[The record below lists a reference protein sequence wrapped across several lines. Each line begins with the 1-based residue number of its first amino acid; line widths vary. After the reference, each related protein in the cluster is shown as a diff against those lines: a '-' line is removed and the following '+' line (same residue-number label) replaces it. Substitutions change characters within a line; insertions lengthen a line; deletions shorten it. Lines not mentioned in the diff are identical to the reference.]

1 LKIKIKEGIFIVI
14 TKTTAAVNNSKT
26 GISKTLPVFMSF
38 IVMGMV
44 DIVGVATG
52 FIKQD
57 FGLKDD
63 LAQLIPSMA
72 LFWFFVMS
80 VPTGILQDKYGK
92 RRLLNIGMLL
102 TALGLTIPFI
112 SYSFPVMLCA
122 FIVLGIG
129 NTIVQVSA
137 NPLLHDVAPKEKY
150 ASYMSLSQFIKAIV
164 SLLGP
169 IITTLMATLFG
180 NWKLVFAI
188 FSITSIL
195 SVIWLYFTKIE
206 ESKSDHGV
214 ATFKSCFSL
223 LRHRFIVFMVIGIFM
238 LVGCDV
244 GMNSNIANF
253 LQNNFNLPLERASL
267 GISLYFAALMIG
279 RFSGAIILNWLSSRR
294 FLVITAIV
302 ALVSLVAMLVVK
314 SVVVVQIAIFMVGL
328 GSANLF
334 PLIFSIA
341 VEKMPDRANELSGLM
356 IMAVSGGAFLPP
368 LMGLVST
375 HVGITASFLVLVA
388 AMIYL
393 VGAGFY
399 ALKNK

>member
-1 LKIKIKEGIFIVI
+1 M
-14 TKTTAAVNNSKT
+14 NNSKT
-26 GISKTLPVFMSF
+26 GLGKTLPVFMSF
-38 IVMGMV
+38 IVMGFV

-52 FIKQD
+52 FIKKD
-57 FGLKDD
+57 FGLTDD

-80 VPTGILQDKYGK
+80 VPSGILQDKYGK
-92 RRLLNIGMLL
+92 RRMLNIGMLL
-102 TALGLTIPFI
+102 TGLGMVIPFFH
-112 SYSFPVMLCA
+112 YSFPVMLAA

-137 NPLLHDVAPKEKY
+137 NPLLHDVAPREKY

-169 IITTLMATLFG
+169 IITTLMASAFG
-180 NWKLVFAI
+180 NWKLVFGIYAL
-188 FSITSIL
+188 TSVL
-195 SVIWLYFTKIE
+195 SVVWLYFTNIE
-206 ESKSDHGV
+206 ESKSEHGV

-223 LRHRFIVFMVIGIFM
+223 LKNKFIVVMVLGIFM

-253 LQNNFNLPLERASL
+253 LQNNFGLTLERASL

-279 RFSGAIILNWLSSRR
+279 RFSGAIILNWISARK
-294 FLVITAIV
+294 FLLLTAIV
-302 ALVSLVAMLVVK
+302 ALVSLLAMLVVK
-314 SVVVVQIAIFMVGL
+314 SVVVVQVAIFMVGL

-341 VEKMPDRANELSGLM
+341 VEKMPGRANEVSGLM

-375 HVGITASFLVLVA
+375 NVGITASFLVLVA

-393 VGAGFY
+393 VGAGIY
-399 ALKNK
+399 SQKK

>member
-1 LKIKIKEGIFIVI
+1 
-14 TKTTAAVNNSKT
+14 VNNSKT
-26 GISKTLPVFMSF
+26 GLVKTLPVFMSF
-38 IVMGMV
+38 IVMGFV

-52 FIKQD
+52 FIKKD
-57 FGLKDD
+57 FGLTDD

-80 VPTGILQDKYGK
+80 VPSGILQDKYGK
-92 RRLLNIGMLL
+92 RRMLNIGMLL
-102 TALGLTIPFI
+102 TGLGMVIPFFH
-112 SYSFPVMLCA
+112 YSFPVMLAA

-137 NPLLHDVAPKEKY
+137 NPLLHDVAPREKY

-169 IITTLMATLFG
+169 IITTLMASAFG
-180 NWKLVFAI
+180 NWKLVFGIYAL
-188 FSITSIL
+188 TSVL
-195 SVIWLYFTKIE
+195 SVVWLYFTNIE
-206 ESKSDHGV
+206 ESRSEHGV

-223 LRHRFIVFMVIGIFM
+223 LKNKFIVVMVLGIFM

-253 LQNNFNLPLERASL
+253 LQNNFGLTLERASL

-279 RFSGAIILNWLSSRR
+279 RFSGAIILNWISSRK
-294 FLVITAIV
+294 FLLLTAIV
-302 ALVSLVAMLVVK
+302 ALISLVAMLVVK
-314 SVVVVQIAIFMVGL
+314 SVVVVQVAIFMVGL

-341 VEKMPDRANELSGLM
+341 VEKMPGRANEVSGLM

-375 HVGITASFLVLVA
+375 NVGITASFLVLVA

-393 VGAGFY
+393 VGAGMY
-399 ALKNK
+399 SLKK

>member
-1 LKIKIKEGIFIVI
+1 MNDSKAGPGKI
-14 TKTTAAVNNSKT
+14 
-26 GISKTLPVFMSF
+26 LPVFMSF
-38 IVMGMV
+38 IVMGFV

-52 FIKQD
+52 FIKKD
-57 FGLKDD
+57 FGLTDD

-80 VPTGILQDKYGK
+80 VPSGILQDKYGK
-92 RRLLNIGMLL
+92 KRMLNIGMLL
-102 TALGLTIPFI
+102 TGLGMVIPFI
-112 SYSFPVMLCA
+112 HYSFPVMLAA

-137 NPLLHDVAPKEKY
+137 NPLLHDVAPRVKY

-169 IITTLMATLFG
+169 IITTLMAAAFG
-180 NWKLVFAI
+180 NWKLVFGIYAL
-188 FSITSIL
+188 TSVL
-195 SVIWLYFTKIE
+195 SVLWLYLTRIE
-206 ESKSDHGV
+206 ESKSEHGV
-214 ATFKSCFSL
+214 ATFRSCFSL
-223 LRHRFIVFMVIGIFM
+223 LRNRFIVVMVLGIFM

-253 LQNNFNLPLERASL
+253 LQNNFNLTLERASL
-267 GISLYFAALMIG
+267 GISIYFAALMIG
-279 RFSGAIILNWLSSRR
+279 RFSGAIILNWISSRR
-294 FLVITAIV
+294 FLLLTAII
-302 ALVSLVAMLVVK
+302 ALASLLAMLVVK
-314 SVVVVQIAIFMVGL
+314 SVIIVQVAIFMVGL

-341 VEKMPDRANELSGLM
+341 VEKMPDRANEVSGLM

-368 LMGLVST
+368 LMGLAST
-375 HVGITASFLVLVA
+375 FIGITASFLVLVT

-393 VGAGFY
+393 VGTGLY
-399 ALKNK
+399 SLKR

>member
-1 LKIKIKEGIFIVI
+1 MK
-14 TKTTAAVNNSKT
+14 NSKT
-26 GISKTLPVFMSF
+26 GLVKTLPVFMSF
-38 IVMGMV
+38 IVMGFV

-52 FIKQD
+52 FIKKD
-57 FGLKDD
+57 FGLTDD

-80 VPTGILQDKYGK
+80 VPSGILQDKYGK
-92 RRLLNIGMLL
+92 RRMLNIGMLL
-102 TALGLTIPFI
+102 TGVGMVIPFFH
-112 SYSFPVMLCA
+112 YSFPVMLAA

-137 NPLLHDVAPKEKY
+137 NPLLHDVAPREKY

-169 IITTLMATLFG
+169 IITTLMASAFG
-180 NWKLVFAI
+180 NWKLVFGIYAL
-188 FSITSIL
+188 TSVL
-195 SVIWLYFTKIE
+195 SVVWLYFTNIE
-206 ESKSDHGV
+206 ESRSEHGV

-223 LRHRFIVFMVIGIFM
+223 LKNKFIVVMVLGIFM

-253 LQNNFNLPLERASL
+253 LQNNFGLTLERASL

-279 RFSGAIILNWLSSRR
+279 RFSGAIILNWISARK
-294 FLVITAIV
+294 FLLLTSIV
-302 ALVSLVAMLVVK
+302 ALISLVAMLVVK

-341 VEKMPDRANELSGLM
+341 VEKMPGRANEVSGLM

-375 HVGITASFLVLVA
+375 NVGITASFLVLVA

-393 VGAGFY
+393 VGAGVY
-399 ALKNK
+399 SQKK

>member
-1 LKIKIKEGIFIVI
+1 
-14 TKTTAAVNNSKT
+14 VNNSKT
-26 GISKTLPVFMSF
+26 GLVKTLPVFMSF
-38 IVMGMV
+38 IVMGFV

-52 FIKQD
+52 FIKKD
-57 FGLKDD
+57 FGLTDD

-80 VPTGILQDKYGK
+80 VPSGILQDKYGK
-92 RRLLNIGMLL
+92 RRMLNIGMML
-102 TALGLTIPFI
+102 TGLGMVIPFI
-112 SYSFPVMLCA
+112 NYSFPIMLMA

-137 NPLLHDVAPKEKY
+137 NPLLHDVAPREKY

-169 IITTLMATLFG
+169 VITTFMATSFG

-188 FSITSIL
+188 YAFTSVV
-195 SVIWLYFTKIE
+195 SVLWLYLTKIDE
-206 ESKSDHGV
+206 TKSVHDA

-223 LRHRFIVFMVIGIFM
+223 LKNRFIVVMVLGIFM

-253 LQNNFNLPLERASL
+253 LQNNFGLTLERASL

-279 RFSGAIILNWLSSRR
+279 RFSGAIILNWLSARK
-294 FLVITAIV
+294 FLLITAVV
-302 ALVSLVAMLVVK
+302 ALVSLVAMILVK
-314 SVVVVQIAIFMVGL
+314 SVLLVQVAIFMVGL

-341 VEKMPDRANELSGLM
+341 VEKMPDRANEVSGLM

-375 HVGITASFLVLVA
+375 NVSITASFLVLVA

-393 VGAGFY
+393 VTAGLY
-399 ALKNK
+399 SLKN

>member
-1 LKIKIKEGIFIVI
+1 
-14 TKTTAAVNNSKT
+14 VNNSKT
-26 GISKTLPVFMSF
+26 GLAKTLPVFMSF
-38 IVMGMV
+38 MVMGFV

-52 FIKQD
+52 YIKKD
-57 FGLKDD
+57 FDLPDN

-80 VPTGILQDKYGK
+80 VPSGILQDKYGK
-92 RRLLNIGMLL
+92 RRMLNIGMLL
-102 TALGLTIPFI
+102 TGLGMVIPFFH
-112 SYSFPVMLCA
+112 YSFPVMLAA

-169 IITTLMATLFG
+169 IITTLMASAFG
-180 NWKLVFAI
+180 NWKLVFGIYAL
-188 FSITSIL
+188 TSVL
-195 SVIWLYFTKIE
+195 SVVWLYFTNIE
-206 ESKSDHGV
+206 ESKSEHGV

-223 LRHRFIVFMVIGIFM
+223 LKNKFIVVMVLGIFM

-253 LQNNFNLPLERASL
+253 LQNNFGLTLERASL

-279 RFSGAIILNWLSSRR
+279 RFSGAIILNWISSRK
-294 FLVITAIV
+294 FLLLTAIV
-302 ALVSLVAMLVVK
+302 ALISLVAMLVVK

-341 VEKMPDRANELSGLM
+341 VEKMPGRANEVSGLM

-375 HVGITASFLVLVA
+375 NVGITASFLVLVA

-393 VGAGFY
+393 VGAGVY
-399 ALKNK
+399 SLKK

>member
-1 LKIKIKEGIFIVI
+1 
-14 TKTTAAVNNSKT
+14 VNNSKT
-26 GISKTLPVFMSF
+26 GLVKTLPVFMSF
-38 IVMGMV
+38 IVMGFV

-52 FIKQD
+52 FIKKD
-57 FGLKDD
+57 FGLTDD

-80 VPTGILQDKYGK
+80 VPSGILQDKYGK
-92 RRLLNIGMLL
+92 RRMLNIGMLL
-102 TALGLTIPFI
+102 TGLGMVIPFFH
-112 SYSFPVMLCA
+112 YSFPVMLA
-122 FIVLGIG
+122 SFIVLGIG

-137 NPLLHDVAPKEKY
+137 NPLLHDVAPREKY

-169 IITTLMATLFG
+169 IITTLMASVFG
-180 NWKLVFAI
+180 NWKLVFGIYA
-188 FSITSIL
+188 ITSVL
-195 SVIWLYFTKIE
+195 SVIWLYLTKIE
-206 ESKSDHGV
+206 ESRSDHGV
-214 ATFKSCFSL
+214 ATFRSCFSL
-223 LRHRFIVFMVIGIFM
+223 LKNKFIVVMVIGIFM

-253 LQNNFNLPLERASL
+253 LQNNFGLTLERASL

-279 RFSGAIILNWLSSRR
+279 RFSGAIILNWISPRK
-294 FLVITAIV
+294 FLLLTAII

-314 SVVVVQIAIFMVGL
+314 SVVVVQVAIFMVGL

-334 PLIFSIA
+334 PLIFSLA
-341 VEKMPDRANELSGLM
+341 VEKMPDRANEVSGLM

-375 HVGITASFLVLVA
+375 NVSITASFLVLVA

-393 VGAGFY
+393 LSASIY
-399 ALKNK
+399 ALKK

>member
-1 LKIKIKEGIFIVI
+1 
-14 TKTTAAVNNSKT
+14 VNNSKT
-26 GISKTLPVFMSF
+26 GLVKTLPVFMSF
-38 IVMGMV
+38 IVMGFV

-52 FIKQD
+52 FIKKD
-57 FGLKDD
+57 FGLTDD

-80 VPTGILQDKYGK
+80 VPSGILQDKYGK
-92 RRLLNIGMLL
+92 RRMLNIGMLL
-102 TALGLTIPFI
+102 TGLGMVIPFFH
-112 SYSFPVMLCA
+112 YSFPVMLA
-122 FIVLGIG
+122 SFIVLGIG

-137 NPLLHDVAPKEKY
+137 NPLLHDVAPREKY

-169 IITTLMATLFG
+169 IITTLMASSFG
-180 NWKLVFAI
+180 NWKLVFGIYAL
-188 FSITSIL
+188 TSVL
-195 SVIWLYFTKIE
+195 SVIWLYFTQIE
-206 ESKSDHGV
+206 ESKSELGA

-223 LRHRFIVFMVIGIFM
+223 LKNPFIVVMVLGIFM

-253 LQNNFNLPLERASL
+253 LQNNFGLTLERASL

-279 RFSGAIILNWLSSRR
+279 RFSGAVILNWISARK
-294 FLVITAIV
+294 FLLLTSII
-302 ALVSLVAMLVVK
+302 ALTSLVAMLVVK
-314 SVVVVQIAIFMVGL
+314 SVVVVQVAIFMVGL

-341 VEKMPDRANELSGLM
+341 VEKMPGRANEVSGLM

-375 HVGITASFLVLVA
+375 HVGITASFLVLVV

-393 VGAGFY
+393 VGAGIY
-399 ALKNK
+399 SLKK

>member
-1 LKIKIKEGIFIVI
+1 
-14 TKTTAAVNNSKT
+14 VNNSKT
-26 GISKTLPVFMSF
+26 GLVKTLPVFMSF
-38 IVMGMV
+38 IVMGFV

-52 FIKQD
+52 YIKKD
-57 FGLKDD
+57 FALTDD

-80 VPTGILQDKYGK
+80 VPSGILQDKYGK
-92 RRLLNIGMLL
+92 KRMLNLGMILTGIGMV
-102 TALGLTIPFI
+102 IPFI
-112 SYSFPVMLCA
+112 SYSFATMLCA

-137 NPLLHDVAPKEKY
+137 NPLLHDVAPREKY

-169 IITTLMATLFG
+169 IITTLMASAFG

-188 FSITSIL
+188 YALTSVL
-195 SVIWLYFTKIE
+195 SVIWLVMTKIE
-206 ESKSDHGV
+206 ESKSEHGV

-223 LRHRFIVFMVIGIFM
+223 LKNPFIVVMVLGIFM

-253 LQNNFNLPLERASL
+253 LQNNFGLTLERASL

-279 RFSGAIILNWLSSRR
+279 RFSGAIILNWLSARK
-294 FLVITAIV
+294 FLLITAIV
-302 ALVSLVAMLVVK
+302 ALVSLVVMIMVK
-314 SVVVVQIAIFMVGL
+314 SVIVVQVAIFMVGL

-341 VEKMPDRANELSGLM
+341 VEKMPDRANEVSGLM

-375 HVGITASFLVLVA
+375 HVGITASFFVLVA

-393 VGAGFY
+393 VSAGLY
-399 ALKNK
+399 AVKK

>member
-1 LKIKIKEGIFIVI
+1 
-14 TKTTAAVNNSKT
+14 VNNSKA
-26 GISKTLPVFMSF
+26 GLGKILPVFMSF
-38 IVMGMV
+38 IVMGFV

-52 FIKQD
+52 FIKKD
-57 FGLKDD
+57 FGLTDD

-80 VPTGILQDKYGK
+80 VPSGILQDKYGK
-92 RRLLNIGMLL
+92 RRMLNIGMLL
-102 TALGLTIPFI
+102 TGLGMVIPFFH
-112 SYSFPVMLCA
+112 YSFPVMLAA

-137 NPLLHDVAPKEKY
+137 NPLLHDVAPRAKY

-169 IITTLMATLFG
+169 IITTLMASAFG
-180 NWKLVFAI
+180 NWKLVFGIYAL
-188 FSITSIL
+188 TSVL
-195 SVIWLYFTKIE
+195 SVIWLYFTNIE
-206 ESKSDHGV
+206 ESKSEHGA

-223 LRHRFIVFMVIGIFM
+223 LKNRFIVVMVLGIFM

-253 LQNNFNLPLERASL
+253 LQNNFGLTLERASL

-279 RFSGAIILNWLSSRR
+279 RFSGAIILNWISSRR
-294 FLVITAIV
+294 FLLLTAIV
-302 ALVSLVAMLVVK
+302 ALVSLAAMLVFK
-314 SVVVVQIAIFMVGL
+314 SVVVVQVAIFMVGL

-341 VEKMPDRANELSGLM
+341 VEKMPDRANEVSGLM

-375 HVGITASFLVLVA
+375 NVGITASFLVLVV

-393 VGAGFY
+393 VGAGIY
-399 ALKNK
+399 SQKK

>member
-1 LKIKIKEGIFIVI
+1 
-14 TKTTAAVNNSKT
+14 VNNSKT
-26 GISKTLPVFMSF
+26 GLVKTLPVFMSF
-38 IVMGMV
+38 IVMGFV

-52 FIKQD
+52 FIKKD
-57 FGLKDD
+57 FGLTDD

-80 VPTGILQDKYGK
+80 VPSGILQDKYGK
-92 RRLLNIGMLL
+92 RRMLNIGMLL
-102 TALGLTIPFI
+102 TGLGMLIPFFH
-112 SYSFPVMLCA
+112 YSFPVMLAA
-122 FIVLGIG
+122 FVVLGIG

-137 NPLLHDVAPKEKY
+137 NPLLHDVAPREKY

-169 IITTLMATLFG
+169 IITTLMASAFG
-180 NWKLVFAI
+180 NWKLVFGIYAL
-188 FSITSIL
+188 TSVL
-195 SVIWLYFTKIE
+195 SVMWLYFTQIE
-206 ESKSDHGV
+206 ESKSEHGA
-214 ATFKSCFSL
+214 ATFASCFSL
-223 LRHRFIVFMVIGIFM
+223 LKNKFIVVMVLGIFM

-253 LQNNFNLPLERASL
+253 LQNNFGLTLERASL

-279 RFSGAIILNWLSSRR
+279 RFSGAIILNWISARK
-294 FLVITAIV
+294 FLLLTSII
-302 ALVSLVAMLVVK
+302 ALVSLVAMLIVK
-314 SVVVVQIAIFMVGL
+314 SVVLVQVAIFMVGL

-341 VEKMPDRANELSGLM
+341 VEKMPGRANEVSGLM

-375 HVGITASFLVLVA
+375 NVGITASFLVLVA

-393 VGAGFY
+393 VGAGIY
-399 ALKNK
+399 SQKK